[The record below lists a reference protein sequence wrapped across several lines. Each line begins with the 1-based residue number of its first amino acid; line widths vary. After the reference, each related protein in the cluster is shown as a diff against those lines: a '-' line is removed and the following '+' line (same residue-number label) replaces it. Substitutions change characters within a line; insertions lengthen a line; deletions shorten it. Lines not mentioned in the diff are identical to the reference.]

1 MTFSYALYPTAHS
14 LLNAPI
20 FQLQYIHLTAY
31 SKPTVCLHWIQID
44 GSKHYIEAVDVFSG
58 CSAGG
63 YMTTRMLIAYPDLF
77 AAAMINCPAL
87 DVADARGGET
97 PTDAELA
104 SIKNSD
110 TAI

>member
-44 GSKHYIEAVDVFSG
+44 GSKHYIEAVARFFLIVLPTTYLFSY
-58 CSAGG
+58 S
-63 YMTTRMLIAYPDLF
+63 RQELI
-77 AAAMINCPAL
+77 
-87 DVADARGGET
+87 
-97 PTDAELA
+97 
-104 SIKNSD
+104 
-110 TAI
+110 